1 LENLTL
7 LTKIIQFLRRKIQN
21 CMFKDS
27 IGIFL
32 HVVVVE
38 VGGCGLDLHFVL
50 QRDPVFLLLDSFG
63 FTELLFSSFT
73 NNLDRKRSII
83 I

>member
-1 LENLTL
+1 
-7 LTKIIQFLRRKIQN
+7 
-21 CMFKDS
+21 MFKDS
-27 IGIFL
+27 IEIFL
-32 HVVVVE
+32 HVVAVE

-63 FTELLFSSFT
+63 FTELLFFSFI
-73 NNLDRKRSII
+73 NNLDKKRSII